1 MVLVDHQPMTLR
13 MLFAAAAAD
22 PRAPLSAAMRGA
34 ILASL
39 QRPAWVPDPQAIP
52 QTWGLVEAWYAGV
65 QGKSRQE
72 VDTRIRRS
80 DGEATTTAGALGELA
95 CLATWEPLVEGAL
108 SGGLVRGEKRW
119 LT

>member
-1 MVLVDHQPMTLR
+1 MPLIDLPPYTLR
-13 MLFAAAAAD
+13 MVFAAAAAD
-22 PRAPLSAAMRGA
+22 THSSLSAAMRGA
-34 ILASL
+34 ILTSL
-39 QRPAWVPDPQAIP
+39 QRPAWVPNPQNIP